1 MFSKRTL
8 ALALPV
14 MTMFALFAF
23 SGCGSISS
31 GSSQTNGPAATASS
45 TASPTAT
52 EAIATN
58 TTGPS
63 ENQVDVSNFQFSPAT
78 LTVAVGT
85 TVTWKGVS
93 GSHTVTSDAG
103 APMAFDQPISQG
115 GTVTVT
121 FTVAGTY
128 HYHCSIHPSMHGAI
142 VVSAPSSTPGAGK

>member
-1 MFSKRTL
+1 MSFTFSKRAL

-14 MTMFALFAF
+14 LIMVSLMAL

-31 GSSQTNGPAATASS
+31 GSVITYTPTATTSP
-45 TASPTAT
+45 TASPEAAAT
-52 EAIATN
+52 S

-93 GSHTVTSDAG
+93 GSHTVTSDPG
-103 APMAFDQPISQG
+103 SPVTFDQPISQG

-121 FTVAGTY
+121 FAAAGTY
-128 HYHCSIHPSMHGAI
+128 HYHCSIHPSMHGTI
-142 VVSAPSSTPGAGK
+142 VVSSPSSTPGAGK